1 MYEGCMADLK
11 MEKVVSMDEV
21 FDEEIH
27 CCKIFKYDAEED
39 YIQLLLEEEKLSAI
53 SLDAKYECTI
63 GTRTEVLSCS
73 GVVKERYRC
82 ENGNML
88 IFQIEN
94 GFYSVSAESKK
105 IIN

>member
-39 YIQLLLEEEKLSAI
+39 YIQLLLEEENLSAI

-63 GTRTEVLSCS
+63 GTRTEALSCS
-73 GVVKERYRC
+73 GVVNERYHC

-94 GFYSVSAESKK
+94 GFYSVLAESKK